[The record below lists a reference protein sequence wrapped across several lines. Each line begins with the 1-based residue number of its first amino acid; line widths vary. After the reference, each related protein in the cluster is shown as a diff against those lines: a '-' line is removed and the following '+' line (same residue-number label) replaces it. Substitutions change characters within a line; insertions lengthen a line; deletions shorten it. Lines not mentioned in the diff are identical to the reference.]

1 MKDIIMAILKYRGFI
16 WSSVKRDFQSRYQ
29 MSILGAAWLVL
40 QPLAMITVYTVIFSQ
55 LMQARLPQAT
65 GPFAYSIYL
74 CSGILTWGLFAEILS
89 RMQVVFIENAN
100 LLKKVTFPRI
110 CLPIIIILSCIL
122 NYLIIFSLFLVFLLI
137 TGNFPIANFLYIIPI
152 LVVQILFASGLG
164 ITLGVLNVFFR
175 DVGQFVTVLLQF
187 WFWFTP
193 VVYVYTTLPIW
204 AQGWLNLNPMTSI
217 INGYHNIFVHNT
229 MPDFFAMK
237 WTLLIAVLFCG
248 LGLYLFRKHAADMVD
263 EL

>member
-1 MKDIIMAILKYRGFI
+1 VISLLNAVLRYRGFV

-29 MSILGAAWLVL
+29 TSMLGATWLVL
-40 QPLAMITVYTVIFSQ
+40 QPLAMIVVYTVIFSQ
-55 LMQARLPQAT
+55 IMQARLPQDT

-100 LLKKVTFPRI
+100 LIKKVTFPRI
-110 CLPIIIILSCIL
+110 CLPVIIVLSCIL
-122 NYLIIFSLFLVFLLI
+122 NFLIIFSLFLVFLAV
-137 TGNFPIANFLYIIPI
+137 TGNFPGLDVFYIIPV
-152 LVVQILFASGLG
+152 LLVQILFATGLG

-175 DVGQFVTVLLQF
+175 DVGQFVTILLQF

-193 VVYVYTTLPIW
+193 VVYVLNTLPKW
-204 AQGWLNLNPMTSI
+204 AQGYIEYNPMSSL
-217 INGYHNIFVHNT
+217 INGYHNIFVHSS
-229 MPDFFAMK
+229 MPDFYAMR
-237 WTLLIAVLFCG
+237 WTLLIALIFSA

>member
-1 MKDIIMAILKYRGFI
+1 MKNNLIALYNYRGFI

-29 MSILGAAWLVL
+29 MSILGATWLVL

-100 LLKKVTFPRI
+100 LIKKVTFPRI
-110 CLPIIIILSCIL
+110 CLPVIVIVSCIL
-122 NYLIIFSLFLVFLLI
+122 NFLIIFSLFLVFLI
-137 TGNFPIANFLYIIPI
+137 FTGNFPIGNIIYVIPI
-152 LVVQILFASGLG
+152 LVIQILFASGLG

-193 VVYVYTTLPIW
+193 VVYVYNTLPVW
-204 AQGWLNLNPMTSI
+204 AQGWLGFNPMTSI
-217 INGYHNIFVHNT
+217 INGYHDIFVHNT
-229 MPDFFAMK
+229 MPSFYAMK
-237 WTLLIAVLFCG
+237 WTALIAVVFCVS
-248 LGLYLFRKHAADMVD
+248 GLYLFRKHAADMVD

>member
-1 MKDIIMAILKYRGFI
+1 MKDILRAMIKYRGFI

-29 MSILGAAWLVL
+29 MSILGATWLVL

-110 CLPIIIILSCIL
+110 CLPVIIVLSCIL
-122 NYLIIFSLFLVFLLI
+122 NFLIIFSLFLIFLAVS
-137 TGNFPIANFLYIIPI
+137 GNFPGVNFIYFIPI
-152 LVVQILFASGLG
+152 LIVQILFASGLG

-193 VVYVYTTLPIW
+193 VVYVYTTLPTW

-217 INGYHNIFVHNT
+217 INGYHNIFVHNA
-229 MPDFFAMK
+229 MPDLIAMK
-237 WTLLIAVLFCG
+237 WTVLIAIIFCA

>member
-1 MKDIIMAILKYRGFI
+1 MREILIAILKYRGFI

-55 LMQARLPQAT
+55 LMQARLPQST

-110 CLPIIIILSCIL
+110 CLPVIIVLSCIL
-122 NYLIIFSLFLVFLLI
+122 NFLIIFSLFLFFLAV
-137 TGNFPIANFLYIIPI
+137 TGNFPGVDFFYIIPI
-152 LVVQILFASGLG
+152 LIIQVLFASGLG

-193 VVYVYTTLPIW
+193 VVYVYTTLPVW
-204 AQGWLNLNPMTSI
+204 AQRWLNYNPMTAI
-217 INGYHNIFVHNT
+217 INGYHEVFVHNT
-229 MPDFFAMK
+229 IPDFFAMK
-237 WTLLIAVLFCG
+237 WTVAIAVIFCV
-248 LGLYLFRKHAADMVD
+248 LGIYLFRKHAADMVD

>member
-1 MKDIIMAILKYRGFI
+1 M
-16 WSSVKRDFQSRYQ
+16 KRDFQSRYQ

-122 NYLIIFSLFLVFLLI
+122 NFLIIFSLFIIFLI
-137 TGNFPIANFLYIIPI
+137 VTGNFPGINFVYFLPV
-152 LVVQILFASGLG
+152 LVIQILFASGLG
-164 ITLGVLNVFFR
+164 VTLGVLNVFFR

-204 AQGWLNLNPMTSI
+204 AQGWLNMNPMTSI
-217 INGYHNIFVHNT
+217 INGYHNIFLHNT
-229 MPDFFAMK
+229 MPDFYAMK
-237 WTLLIAVLFCG
+237 WTILLAVLFCG

>member
-29 MSILGAAWLVL
+29 MSILGATWLVL

-110 CLPIIIILSCIL
+110 CLPVIIILSCIL
-122 NYLIIFSLFLVFLLI
+122 NYLIIFSLFIVFLVI
-137 TGNFPIANFLYIIPI
+137 TGNFPGISFLYIIPI
-152 LVVQILFASGLG
+152 LLVQILFASGLG

-193 VVYVYTTLPIW
+193 VVYVYTTLPLW

-217 INGYHNIFVHNT
+217 INGYHDIFVHNT
-229 MPDFFAMK
+229 VPNFYAMK
-237 WTLLIAVLFCG
+237 WTILIALLFCA